1 MKQRIA
7 YFDRA
12 KALLIGLVILGH
24 VLNYANPGYDIIPY
38 TLMQVVISSFHMPA
52 FFLLTGMLAAEERWK
67 KRSLPE
73 LLKSR
78 CLTLLVPYFFFETL
92 AVLYKHFVLHTVA
105 LWDGL
110 YRMITFRCN
119 VGADWYL
126 PALFLANL
134 FFWIYARCRWKYK
147 WIPAVLLSIVLRQL
161 LPNAHGWNL
170 LLRGLLGFGFLV
182 TGMLLKKQ
190 LTQFNLWKSVAA
202 MGLTVLSAALA
213 FKLGLGNDFYQCIL
227 ESPLLFWIS
236 GVCGLHSVLAV
247 ARLLPWKWLGKVGEN
262 TLTIMGTHQLVQ
274 YTVPAGSS
282 PLRVI
287 GMLLLIAVVEIFVV
301 AVTNRFCPF
310 LVGKKRKETHHA

>member
-12 KALLIGLVILGH
+12 KALLIGLVVLGH

-52 FFLLTGMLAAEERWK
+52 FFLLSGVLADEEAW
-67 KRSLPE
+67 RSRNLCTF
-73 LLKSR
+73 LKSR
-78 CLTLLVPYFFFETL
+78 CLTLLVPYFFFEML
-92 AVLYKHFVLHTVA
+92 AVVYKHFVLHTVT
-105 LWDGL
+105 LGDGL

-190 LTQFNLWKSVAA
+190 LTQFRPWKSVAA

-227 ESPLLFWIS
+227 ESPLLFWLS
-236 GVCGLHSVLAV
+236 GVCGLHSVLAA
-247 ARLLPWKWLGKVGEN
+247 ARLLPWKWLGNIGEN
-262 TLTIMGTHQLVQ
+262 SLTIMGTHQLVQ
-274 YTVPAGSS
+274 YTVPASSS
-282 PLRVI
+282 PLRVL
-287 GMLLLIAVVEIFVV
+287 GMLLLIAAVELVVV

-310 LVGKKRKETHHA
+310 LVGKRRRETHHA